1 MYHEFLTKIKL
12 DAYSDNLPT
21 LKSLKRVQFER
32 TCSSGSFKKKFDV
45 QGSSS
50 SNDHTGIDQ
59 TLRQMNIQ
67 D

>member
-1 MYHEFLTKIKL
+1 MNIKNFFLNIFHR
-12 DAYSDNLPT
+12 NLT
-21 LKSLKRVQFER
+21 LKSLKRVQSER
-32 TCSSGSFKKKFDV
+32 TCRSGSFKKKFDV

-59 TLRQMNIQ
+59 TLWQMNIQ